1 MNSAKK
7 ALKNQDKPVR
17 LGSTGEKKNPIV
29 LVIIIAIV
37 SIVLIAGVAYEN
49 LRPQNAV
56 TIDGK
61 KISVTKMMYNIW
73 NVEMQYS
80 YYDSMYQAM
89 YNTSYWNMTADSE
102 TGATYAQQAKDEVM
116 NIEVQSTLLY
126 KEALDKGYSLTDEE
140 SKEVEE
146 DVEGIAKH
154 YTFWN
159 RMRLG
164 FTKSYLKKQLTRAK
178 IVSRYR
184 DDLIEGFD
192 IDDEG
197 ITAEFNKDE
206 YKEYNI
212 SYYYASIT
220 ETDEDGNEE
229 DLSKKEVNA
238 IKDEMQELRD
248 TADEAEDFSK
258 LLDGDEE
265 TDEDAQDSEEESKAA
280 YGTDSFIEKDGWRYA
295 SDKNC
300 DIIKSLKVD
309 AVSDVIVDEESG
321 YIYFVRLDDNTST
334 ETYDNEV
341 EDAITNAEEEEFTK
355 YYDELYKKHK
365 VSINEKVWETVVM
378 GEMTTGIEYIA
389 DTEENTSEDSDAS
402 EDESAEDGEESSDDG
417 EASDE
422 EGASEE
428 NGNSEE
434 EDGTETE

>member
-7 ALKNQDKPVR
+7 AFKNQDKPVR

-61 KISVTKMMYNIW
+61 KISITKMMYNIW
-73 NVEMQYS
+73 NVETQYS

-102 TGATYAQQAKDEVM
+102 TGATYAQQAKDDVM
-116 NIEVQSTLLY
+116 SIEVQSTLLY
-126 KEALDKGYSLTDEE
+126 KEALDKGYTLTDEE

-146 DVEGIAKH
+146 EVEGIAKH

-184 DDLIEGFD
+184 EDLIEGFD

-206 YKEYNI
+206 YKEYDI

-220 ETDEDGNEE
+220 DTDEDGNEK
-229 DLSKKEVNA
+229 DLSKKEVEA
-238 IKDEMQELRD
+238 IKDEMQALRD
-248 TADEAEDFSK
+248 TADTAEDFSK
-258 LLDGDEE
+258 LLGDDEE
-265 TDEDAQDSEEESKAA
+265 TDEDTEDNEEESKAA

-300 DIIKSLKVD
+300 DIIKNLKVD
-309 AVSDVIVDEESG
+309 TISDVIVDEESG

-334 ETYDNEV
+334 ETYDQEV

-365 VSINEKVWETVVM
+365 VSINEKVWATVVM
-378 GEMTTGIEYIA
+378 GEMTTNIEYIA
-389 DTEENTSEDSDAS
+389 DTEADTSEDEDTSDDESSS
-402 EDESAEDGEESSDDG
+402 EDED
-417 EASDE
+417 ASDE
-422 EGASEE
+422 EDTSEDEGASQ
-428 NGNSEE
+428 
-434 EDGTETE
+434 EDNTEAE